1 MRDESKPSTCG
12 QTNTSRRALLRGFA
26 ATIPAA
32 VLASPWQRLTA
43 AVDKRELTFY
53 HTHTLEQMSVVYHA
67 DGQLLPNS
75 IEQINHFLRDF
86 RTDEVHE
93 IDPVLLDFLH
103 SVSAAADYRGTFEV
117 ISGYRSPKTNA
128 MLRRAGSGV
137 AKRSLHM
144 QGRAI
149 DVRMTGVDTKKLRK
163 IAVSMKLGGVG
174 YYPRSNFVHLDTG
187 RVRTW

>member
-1 MRDESKPSTCG
+1 MRDESQPSTCG
-12 QTNTSRRALLRGFA
+12 QTSTSRRAFLRGLA
-26 ATIPAA
+26 ATIPTA
-32 VLASPWQRLTA
+32 VLTSPWERLTA
-43 AVDKRELTFY
+43 AVDKRKLSFF
-53 HTHTLEQMSVVYHA
+53 HTHTHEQMSVVYHA

-75 IEQINHFLRDF
+75 LGQINHFLRDF
-86 RTDEVHE
+86 RTNEVHE

-103 SVSAAADYRGTFEV
+103 SVSAAADYRGTFEI

-128 MLRRAGSGV
+128 MLRRTGSGV
-137 AKRSLHM
+137 AKKSLHM

-149 DVRMTGVDTKKLRK
+149 DVRMTGVDTKKLRR

-187 RVRTW
+187 RVRSW

>member
-1 MRDESKPSTCG
+1 MRDDSKPSTCN
-12 QTNTSRRALLRGFA
+12 QTSTSRRAFLRGLA

-32 VLASPWQRLTA
+32 ALISPWERLYAT
-43 AVDKRELTFY
+43 VDKRELSFY
-53 HTHTLEQMSVVYHA
+53 HTHTHEKISVVYQSN
-67 DGQLLPNS
+67 GQRLPNS
-75 IEQINHFLRDF
+75 LEQINHFLRDF
-86 RTDEVHE
+86 RTNEAHE

-103 SVSAAADYRGTFEV
+103 SISAVADYRGTFEV

-137 AKRSLHM
+137 AKKSLHM

-149 DVRMTGVDTKKLRK
+149 DVRMTGVDTKKLRN

-174 YYPRSNFVHLDTG
+174 YYPKSNFIHLDTG